1 MNKTI
6 SITLNGMIFH
16 IEEDGYEELKNY
28 LDSIKQYFAQTEGK
42 EEIITDIESNVAEK
56 FSSKISGKK
65 KVIIKKDV
73 EEIIGIMGSVQDIA
87 QEADESPDGEEDKK
101 ENVKRLYRDPD
112 DAVIAGVCSGLGA
125 YFNIDPVIFRV
136 LFVVSFLFYGTS
148 AVLYI
153 VLWIAM
159 PKAENNA
166 QKLEMRGDSVTLKT
180 IEENI
185 KSKVADPKTRKKL
198 KSAPLNILNAVFE
211 AAGNLIKKL
220 WPIVI
225 SLAGIVIV
233 AINLMVAA
241 TATFMAAVFLLDIDS
256 AYINSEIPLGE
267 ILSTGQYY
275 TGLISSYLIIIVP
288 TVFFILIG
296 VALAKRKNTL
306 TTLSISV
313 MVGIWMISLLVF
325 GLVAVEAA
333 PEIGRRVD
341 QSMNERSITI
351 NKEIKDFN
359 KILIS
364 DNNKVNLVQGEDFQ
378 INMSGREKDLNDIR
392 LNVTDGQLLI
402 KEEPE
407 NGICLFCYDRKAEIN
422 ITMPALE
429 YIRVEDSAD
438 ADIQGF
444 DNDRIK
450 VEARGASDIKAD
462 LFNPTQDIEITGSA
476 DMELSG
482 SSSALTVSMD
492 GFSDL
497 NGTTL
502 NSRDI
507 KIDLDDHSEAHL
519 EGSADKLTANLERSS
534 DLFAFDLKTENAVIN
549 VLGRGTAQVNANTTL
564 ESVIEDG
571 EIYYKGNPEIITPN
585 EVPNSLDIDEDD
597 SKKPIEY

>member
-1 MNKTI
+1 
-6 SITLNGMIFH
+6 
-16 IEEDGYEELKNY
+16 
-28 LDSIKQYFAQTEGK
+28 
-42 EEIITDIESNVAEK
+42 
-56 FSSKISGKK
+56 
-65 KVIIKKDV
+65 
-73 EEIIGIMGSVQDIA
+73 
-87 QEADESPDGEEDKK
+87 
-101 ENVKRLYRDPD
+101 
-112 DAVIAGVCSGLGA
+112 
-125 YFNIDPVIFRV
+125 
-136 LFVVSFLFYGTS
+136 
-148 AVLYI
+148 
-153 VLWIAM
+153 
-159 PKAENNA
+159 
-166 QKLEMRGDSVTLKT
+166 
-180 IEENI
+180 
-185 KSKVADPKTRKKL
+185 
-198 KSAPLNILNAVFE
+198 
-211 AAGNLIKKL
+211 
-220 WPIVI
+220 
-225 SLAGIVIV
+225 
-233 AINLMVAA
+233 
-241 TATFMAAVFLLDIDS
+241 MAAVFLLDIDS